1 MHWELVVAPVEDRP
15 RRRTKLV
22 HWGDGWSVV
31 VDAKRLV
38 IARGER
44 SVRVAWFPPV
54 LVGDID
60 LHDDALWIGQFKI
73 ATRELERIFELAPA
87 ELEISVQ
94 TVFPVRI
101 PTARVVGRVI
111 ANTTVTSTVQTPR
124 AQVTV
129 YAVLEIGTEIALV
142 DEYMPGWFAAYDVAE
157 LPRQRL
163 PMPEPFRLEATCTV
177 GKVRAPEAPIPR
189 DPHLVALLGEAD
201 RDVLIDLLADRGH
214 PCAHVFA
221 ELRAGERATPAKK
234 RAALGA
240 LAPVFDDVTFE
251 HGLPYAAKLARD
263 AKLVDDVRL
272 GLLHELRIGRA
283 PIETYVAFIRSRALE
298 SLRACDAP
306 TFEVLRALYD
316 ADHRDLEQ
324 LYDVRFVEPAAM
336 ALLADPAFASVR
348 HLELRV
354 ELRFARALLQRLA
367 DDDFGVFR
375 HERHLVLVE
384 RHDKQLALR
393 QLVSEAGT
401 GIKAASVT
409 VA

>member
-22 HWGDGWSVV
+22 HWGDGWSAII
-31 VDAKRLV
+31 DAKRLV

-44 SVRVAWFPPV
+44 SVRIAWFPPV
-54 LVGDID
+54 LVGEID
-60 LHDDALWIGQFKI
+60 VHDEAVWIGQFKLP
-73 ATRELERIFELAPA
+73 TRELERVHELAPA

-111 ANTTVTSTVQTPR
+111 GSDASTSTVQTPR
-124 AQVTV
+124 AVV
-129 YAVLEIGTEIALV
+129 KIYAVLPLGTELALV
-142 DEYMPGWFAAYDVAE
+142 DEYMPGWFAAYDIAG

-177 GKVRAPEAPIPR
+177 GKVRAPEAAIPR
-189 DPHLVALLGEAD
+189 DSQLVALLGEAD
-201 RDVLIDLLADRGH
+201 RGVLIDLLADRGH
-214 PCAHVFA
+214 PCAQVFA
-221 ELRAGERATPAKK
+221 ELRAGERLTPAKK

-240 LAPVFDDVTFE
+240 LAPVFDEVTFE
-251 HGLPYAAKLARD
+251 HGLPHAAKLSRD

-283 PIETYVAFIRSRALE
+283 SIETYVAFIRSRALA

-316 ADHRDLEQ
+316 AGHRDLEQ
-324 LYDVRFVEPAAM
+324 LYDVRFVEPAAI

-367 DDDFGVFR
+367 ADDHGVFR
-375 HERHLVLVE
+375 HERHVVLVE

-393 QLVSEAGT
+393 QLVSEAGS